1 MKNSI
6 RIKRMV
12 GIATLCAIAFVLQFW
27 IAGIMPKLPIGGG
40 TAINLAL
47 IPVVVGAI
55 LYGPKGGLSVG
66 LFLGAVTLLPG
77 QGAEGFYINW
87 YMTLL
92 AIILCLSKTGVAGL
106 VAGLLFKFISKKNYY
121 VAIFVAAIVT
131 PCINTGIF
139 LLLYG
144 VLIYIMT
151 GDPYGATF
159 VAVATAV
166 WIAFVV
172 ELVVNIVLAPALAQ
186 LIKVITRNY
195 NLGFS
200 KYFDDLEKV
209 DAEVI
214 TDEVEQLEYTKNNEL
229 EHEDAKQIDY
239 NNENDKVELESVLA
253 KTN

>member
-47 IPVVVGAI
+47 IPVVVAAI
-55 LYGPKGGLSVG
+55 LYGPKGGLTVG

-77 QGAEGFYINW
+77 QGAEGFYVNW
-87 YMTLL
+87 YMVLL
-92 AIILCLSKTGVAGL
+92 TIILCLSKTGVAGF
-106 VAGLLFKFISKKNYY
+106 VAGLLFKLISKKNYY

-144 VLIYIMT
+144 ILIYIMT

-159 VAVATAV
+159 VAVAAAV

-172 ELVVNIVLAPALAQ
+172 ELVINIALAPALAQ
-186 LIKVITRNY
+186 LIKVLTRNY
-195 NLGFS
+195 DLGFS
-200 KYFDDLEKV
+200 NYLVENV
-209 DAEVI
+209 NAEIVN
-214 TDEVEQLEYTKNNEL
+214 DETKELEYEEEKQLSYENAKLLDENLASNNEEL
-229 EHEDAKQIDY
+229 VVEKE
-239 NNENDKVELESVLA
+239 KVELI
-253 KTN
+253 